1 MTGRKKWI
9 SLGVLALLIA
19 LLPLFFPSG
28 YYYRVGTLIFVNA
41 LSVVGLVILIG
52 YAGQISLGHAG
63 FAGIGAYACALA
75 PEHLGLHPALALVLG
90 AVISGVMA
98 ALIGK
103 PILRLKGYYLA
114 VATLGFGILV
124 SMVLTNERAL
134 TGGPDGMNVA
144 DLGLRDLLRDM
155 GWRLSGGEF
164 WYMVCGVVL
173 LVGAWL
179 ALNLFDS
186 PSGRAM
192 RALHGTEVAAAA
204 ERLHHAGRGG
214 LHALGRDGHHGG
226 ARRRG
231 LGARRHLRRGDPDAA
246 AAGADGLCRVRAA
259 GAGPCHGAGDDL
271 PTAGASALDRAA
283 PEGKGRMSLLD
294 VQGLGIS
301 FGGLKAVDDVSF
313 KVAPGE
319 IVSVI
324 GPNGAGK
331 TTLFNMISG
340 VYQPGRGSV
349 TLNGTEVTGIAPNRL
364 AEMGLSRTFQNL
376 QIFQEMTVLDNV
388 LAGYHLSERGSVW
401 ADLLSLPAMRRRA
414 AEARAGA
421 RKLLERVRLDKAA
434 EQLAGNLSYGA
445 LKRLEIARALALNPK
460 ILLLDEPAAG
470 CNAVETEEIDHLI
483 AELAASGIAILLVE
497 HDMKLVMRISNHIVV
512 LDHGEK
518 IAEGDPATVSRDPA
532 VIAAYLGTEEE
543 EPAHADG

>member
-1 MTGRKKWI
+1 
-9 SLGVLALLIA
+9 
-19 LLPLFFPSG
+19 
-28 YYYRVGTLIFVNA
+28 
-41 LSVVGLVILIG
+41 
-52 YAGQISLGHAG
+52 
-63 FAGIGAYACALA
+63 
-75 PEHLGLHPALALVLG
+75 
-90 AVISGVMA
+90 
-98 ALIGK
+98 
-103 PILRLKGYYLA
+103 
-114 VATLGFGILV
+114 
-124 SMVLTNERAL
+124 
-134 TGGPDGMNVA
+134 
-144 DLGLRDLLRDM
+144 
-155 GWRLSGGEF
+155 
-164 WYMVCGVVL
+164 
-173 LVGAWL
+173 
-179 ALNLFDS
+179 
-186 PSGRAM
+186 
-192 RALHGTEVAAAA
+192 
-204 ERLHHAGRGG
+204 
-214 LHALGRDGHHGG
+214 
-226 ARRRG
+226 
-231 LGARRHLRRGDPDAA
+231 
-246 AAGADGLCRVRAA
+246 
-259 GAGPCHGAGDDL
+259 
-271 PTAGASALDRAA
+271 
-283 PEGKGRMSLLD
+283 MSLLD
-294 VQGLGIS
+294 VHGLGIS

-434 EQLAGNLSYGA
+434 EQIAGNLSYGA

>member
-1 MTGRKKWI
+1 
-9 SLGVLALLIA
+9 
-19 LLPLFFPSG
+19 
-28 YYYRVGTLIFVNA
+28 
-41 LSVVGLVILIG
+41 
-52 YAGQISLGHAG
+52 
-63 FAGIGAYACALA
+63 
-75 PEHLGLHPALALVLG
+75 
-90 AVISGVMA
+90 
-98 ALIGK
+98 
-103 PILRLKGYYLA
+103 
-114 VATLGFGILV
+114 
-124 SMVLTNERAL
+124 
-134 TGGPDGMNVA
+134 
-144 DLGLRDLLRDM
+144 
-155 GWRLSGGEF
+155 
-164 WYMVCGVVL
+164 
-173 LVGAWL
+173 
-179 ALNLFDS
+179 
-186 PSGRAM
+186 
-192 RALHGTEVAAAA
+192 
-204 ERLHHAGRGG
+204 
-214 LHALGRDGHHGG
+214 
-226 ARRRG
+226 
-231 LGARRHLRRGDPDAA
+231 
-246 AAGADGLCRVRAA
+246 
-259 GAGPCHGAGDDL
+259 
-271 PTAGASALDRAA
+271 
-283 PEGKGRMSLLD
+283 MSLLD

-340 VYQPGRGSV
+340 VYHPGRGSV

-401 ADLLSLPAMRRRA
+401 ADLLSLPGMKRRA
-414 AEARAGA
+414 AQARAGA

-434 EQLAGNLSYGA
+434 EQIAGNLSYGA